1 MVQAI
6 GPGGPVDWMLETF
19 GWVGGTLQ
27 GVLVVIGV
35 IVLTVR
41 LARLIAAG
49 DFAAIAEDSALLI
62 YLVGLAVALVLLVL
76 QEARKRGE
84 VTDPAAGRTSFE

>member
-6 GPGGPVDWMLETF
+6 GPDGPVDWMLDGL
-19 GWVGGTLQ
+19 GWVGGTIQ
-27 GVLVVIGV
+27 GVLVVIGL
-35 IVLTVR
+35 ILLTVR
-41 LARLIAAG
+41 LARLMAAG

-62 YLVGLAVALVLLVL
+62 YLLGLAAALVALVV

-84 VTDPAAGRTSFE
+84 VTDSDTGRTNFE